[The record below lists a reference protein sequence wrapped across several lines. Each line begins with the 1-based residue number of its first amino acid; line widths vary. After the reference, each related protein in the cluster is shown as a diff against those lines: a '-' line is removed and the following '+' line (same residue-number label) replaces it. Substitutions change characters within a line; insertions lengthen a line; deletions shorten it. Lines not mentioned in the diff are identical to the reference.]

1 MHGSHGETRF
11 VSPDLSLEKLL
22 KQRSL
27 NTVYESD
34 ILEWYR
40 VQYNLSIKD
49 EKFLL
54 VTEEEAMED
63 FYRRQYYHEIQFG
76 LRKGSNTGIEFLM
89 PSFPLLKQFGGVLPS
104 PNGYSYTDSDTVSKK
119 DLMQA
124 KNSIEEY
131 EEEDDDE
138 VFHQLDGEMK
148 QKTSDVNP
156 NVPPHLKQKLYK
168 PTGGLL
174 RSEKAEYGL
183 EDQEFWKMIE
193 EDEKASEEEDNWE
206 MIQSIDENSAKGS

>member
-1 MHGSHGETRF
+1 
-11 VSPDLSLEKLL
+11 VSPDHSLEILL

-27 NTVYESD
+27 NVVYESD

-40 VQYNLSIKD
+40 IQYNLSIKD

-76 LRKGSNTGIEFLM
+76 LRKGSNTATEFLM
-89 PSFPLLKQFGGVLPS
+89 PSFPLLKQFGGILPS
-104 PNGYSYTDSDTVSKK
+104 PNGYSYTDADTVSKK
-119 DLMQA
+119 DLIQA
-124 KNSIEEY
+124 KNTIDEY
-131 EEEDDDE
+131 EDDE
-138 VFHQLDGEMK
+138 DVFDQLDNESE

-168 PTGGLL
+168 PAGGLL
-174 RSEKAEYGL
+174 RSEKSEYGL
-183 EDQEFWKMIE
+183 DGDDFWKMIE
-193 EDEKASEEEDNWE
+193 EDEKASLQEDEWE
-206 MIQSIDENSAKGS
+206 MIQSIDENSPERL